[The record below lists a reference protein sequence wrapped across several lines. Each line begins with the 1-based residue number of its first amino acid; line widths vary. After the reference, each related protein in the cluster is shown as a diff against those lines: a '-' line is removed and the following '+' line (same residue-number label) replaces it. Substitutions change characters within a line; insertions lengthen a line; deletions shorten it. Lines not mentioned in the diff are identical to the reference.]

1 MKLQE
6 LQKQALKLPIS
17 ERWRLVQS
25 VLLSIEQET
34 QVSTFSISKIESIVD
49 DLDPWT
55 KSLIG
60 VIQMNEENFQ
70 EPYVDYLE
78 EKYS

>member
-1 MKLQE
+1 MTLQE

-34 QVSTFSISKIESIVD
+34 QVSTSSISKIELIVD

-60 VIQMNEENFQ
+60 VIQMDEENFQ
-70 EPYVDYLE
+70 ESYVGY
-78 EKYS
+78 